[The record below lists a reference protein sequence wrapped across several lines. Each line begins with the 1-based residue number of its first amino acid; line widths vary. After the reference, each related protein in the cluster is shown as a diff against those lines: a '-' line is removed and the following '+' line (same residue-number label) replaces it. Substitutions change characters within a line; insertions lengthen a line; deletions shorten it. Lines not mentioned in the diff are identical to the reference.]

1 MASAHSRSNH
11 AAHTTHTKTRK
22 KRRRRR
28 LSPSGR
34 KTLLWL
40 VAIVLTIGICSYGYT
55 HWVYRADLSKGMQAL
70 NALEQENLT
79 DIAER
84 TKKRRTRE
92 IEKMIED
99 GEISFYELLGNTML
113 VGDERLNGFVSYGLV
128 AQEQVDV
135 LAGCALDQVS
145 GGWKEISQQKPYRLC
160 VAFGLH
166 DYAFGKTA
174 KKDSE
179 DERDSSSD
187 YESAAEGAVHEDVN
201 ASPTDLDTVD
211 AVGRDETDR
220 LDTDVNSMQD
230 SASASDFASSS
241 DLSSSSNS
249 SDQSR
254 QDDSSASSRTS
265 DSSSE
270 TKIDPA
276 SPEGYARCMEIQ
288 VNKMLVY
295 APGSQ
300 IVINSIFDPY
310 DFWQSA
316 SANLEFMQACNEQL
330 EALCH
335 KNGWIYVN
343 NDNLESMYGVDDKP
357 LSAQFYDL
365 WLSNMICAIYDV
377 DEISAR

>member
-1 MASAHSRSNH
+1 MAKAHSRSNGS
-11 AAHTTHTKTRK
+11 AHTTHTKTRK

-34 KTLLWL
+34 KALLWL
-40 VAIVLTIGICSYGYT
+40 FAIVLTVGTCWYGYT

-70 NALEQENLT
+70 SALEQENLS
-79 DIAER
+79 DISDR

-92 IEKMIED
+92 IEMMIED
-99 GEISFYELLGNTML
+99 GETTFYELLGNTML

-135 LAGCALDQVS
+135 LVGSALDQIS

-166 DYAFGKTA
+166 DYTFGKTE
-174 KKDSE
+174 KKDS
-179 DERDSSSD
+179 DDGSKSRSD
-187 YESAAEGAVHEDVN
+187 AESETEAAAKDDMN
-201 ASPTDLDTVD
+201 ASGNDSDLDDNTGD
-211 AVGRDETDR
+211 LDKAGGS
-220 LDTDVNSMQD
+220 DTDSNSMQD
-230 SASASDFASSS
+230 LVSTSGSDLTNSSNADDSADSNASSF
-241 DLSSSSNS
+241 
-249 SDQSR
+249 QS
-254 QDDSSASSRTS
+254 
-265 DSSSE
+265 E
-270 TKIDPA
+270 IDPA

-310 DFWQSA
+310 DFWESA
-316 SANLEFMQACNEQL
+316 SADLDFMQACNEQL

-343 NDNLESMYGVDDKP
+343 NDNLASMYGDDDKP
-357 LSAQFYDL
+357 LSAQFYDQ